1 MVVLYGIWYT
11 IAAIESTRETRHGGV
26 NLEYRELGNTGEMV
40 PEIGLGTWRYKGGP
54 EPLQKGI
61 DLGAYLIDTAEMY
74 KTEDAVGAAI
84 KDRRDKVFLATKV
97 LGSNLRHDDVL
108 RAAEKSLRLLNDDV
122 IDLYQIH
129 WSDRSVPIAETM
141 GAMEDLVTRGMV
153 RYIGVSNFSVAE
165 MQDAQQVMTNNPIV
179 SNQVLYNLKR
189 RDIEYDLIPYCVDN
203 DVTII
208 AYTPLADGSL
218 SGKSRYRPDK
228 GGLVLMRVAEEV
240 GKTAAQ
246 VALNWC
252 LSRPNVIVIPKTNNV
267 ARTVENC
274 EASGWLLTAEQVA
287 ALDEAF
293 PL

>member
-1 MVVLYGIWYT
+1 MIVLYGIWYT
-11 IAAIESTRETRHGGV
+11 IAAIESTRETRHRGV
-26 NLEYRELGNTGEMV
+26 HLEYRELGSTGEMV

-108 RAAEKSLRLLNDDV
+108 RAAEKSLRLLNDNV

-218 SGKSRYRPDK
+218 SEESRYRPDK

-252 LSRPNVIVIPKTNNV
+252 LSRPNVIVIPKTNSV
-267 ARTVENC
+267 SRTIENC

-287 ALDEAF
+287 VLNEAF
-293 PL
+293 PI